1 MTPKPPVINCHTHIF
16 TGGHVPPYLAKTFLP
31 WPFYLI
37 FHLGFIVKIFRFWY
51 NGPYKWRF
59 KPWYKKWTAILYRL
73 KMLVRRSQLHSMIGA
88 VVGIILG
95 VHVFFILFE
104 WLSGFKAETELVS
117 FLNDAKTW
125 LISNH
130 LLFIPI
136 TLFGK
141 LLVVFLFTL
150 FFKSASNLIFFLLKK
165 IWSFLGLLPGPE
177 SKELV
182 DRYLSI
188 GRFAFHKN
196 QNTVFSRLKSQ
207 YPEGTGFVIL
217 PMDMAFM
224 GAGKV
229 GNDYTYANQMIGLK
243 KLKEKKAN
251 KGIFFPFVFADPRR
265 IREEGKSQ
273 LDFKVVEGSVV
284 LEECFIKTYIED
296 HQFSGFKIYPAL
308 GYYPFDEALLPLW
321 KYAADNGLPIT
332 SHCIRGTIF
341 YRGNKKKEWDTHPI
355 FEEDNQAML
364 LPEIDNRDFTNNFTH
379 PLNYLC
385 LLEERLLRKVVS
397 QAKDARVKELF
408 GYTDLNTPLKHDLRH
423 LKLCFAHFGG
433 DDEWNRFLEFDR
445 DNFSSQLMKNPDRG
459 IVFLQNK
466 KGEFRSGKL
475 PQIWKYADWYTII
488 CSLMLQYP
496 NVYADVSYIIHNEGI
511 QPLLKQTMTH
521 EGLKNRVLFGTDF
534 YVVRNHKSEK
544 NIYAAINTHLDEE
557 DFDRM
562 ARYNPVEFLKSSR

>member
-1 MTPKPPVINCHTHIF
+1 
-16 TGGHVPPYLAKTFLP
+16 
-31 WPFYLI
+31 
-37 FHLGFIVKIFRFWY
+37 
-51 NGPYKWRF
+51 
-59 KPWYKKWTAILYRL
+59 
-73 KMLVRRSQLHSMIGA
+73 MLVRRSQLHRMIGA
-88 VVGIILG
+88 IIGIILG
-95 VHVFFILFE
+95 IHVFFILFE

-117 FLNDAKTW
+117 ILNEAKTW

-141 LLVVFLFTL
+141 LLVIFLFTL
-150 FFKSASNLIFFLLKK
+150 FFKSASNLIFFVLKK

-188 GRFAFHKN
+188 GRFAFHQN

-207 YPEGTGFVIL
+207 YPEGTGFAIL
-217 PMDMAFM
+217 PMDMAYM
-224 GAGKV
+224 GAGKI
-229 GNDYTYANQMIGLK
+229 GNDYTYANQMIGLR

-251 KGIFFPFVFADPRR
+251 KGIFFPFVFANPRR
-265 IREEGKSQ
+265 IRAEGKSQ
-273 LDFKVVEGSVV
+273 LDFKVVDGSVV

-321 KYAADNGLPIT
+321 KYAADHGLPIT

-385 LLEERLLRKVVS
+385 LLEERILRKVVS
-397 QAKDARVKELF
+397 QATDIRVKELF
-408 GYTDLNTPLKHDLRH
+408 GYTDLNTPLKHNLRH

-433 DDEWNRFLEFDR
+433 DDEWNRFMEFDR

-459 IVFLQNK
+459 IAFLQNK
-466 KGEFRSGKL
+466 KGEFRPGKL

-496 NVYADVSYIIHNEGI
+496 NVYSDVSYIIHNESI

-544 NIYAAINTHLDEE
+544 NIYAAINTHLDEAE
-557 DFDRM
+557 FDQI
-562 ARYNPVEFLKSSR
+562 ARNNPAEFLRSSR